1 MIHLEGRVQQR
12 SAASTRRMVSRCSQP
27 SVEELAAH
35 LHGWTTANPGRPVV
49 GPDWQPFIHDE
60 ALQDI
65 RARAAEGRAV
75 TLEETWLDGG
85 PALRMNRT
93 FRPGGALLVHE
104 NAFEG
109 PGWTG

>member
-1 MIHLEGRVQQR
+1 MEHRIFR
-12 SAASTRRMVSRCSQP
+12 
-27 SVEELAAH
+27 
-35 LHGWTTANPGRPVV
+35 
-49 GPDWQPFIHDE
+49 
-60 ALQDI
+60 LQDI
-65 RARAAEGRAV
+65 RARAAKGRAV

-109 PGWTG
+109 PGWTGARVRVGSGGGGGRLLERGLAVGGRGGGRGAGERLRQ